1 MQQLKIGILLFPDI
15 TILDAIGPAE
25 VFASIQ
31 NIQVDFVWKTLHPVA
46 TSIGTKIYP
55 TVELINAP
63 LYDVICIPGG
73 SGQISLMD
81 DIKVIN
87 FIKIQARSAKYITS
101 ICTGSLLLGAAG
113 LLKNRQATCHWMS
126 LDQLSLFGAI
136 PIKQRIVIDKNIIT
150 AAGVSSG
157 IDFAI
162 MLISILYGEDTAK
175 EVQLR
180 IEYDPDPPFDAG
192 SPDKIS
198 PDILNRIVHNATIRQ
213 EKRLLASK
221 LAASKL

>member
-1 MQQLKIGILLFPDI
+1 M
-15 TILDAIGPAE
+15 
-25 VFASIQ
+25 
-31 NIQVDFVWKTLHPVA
+31 
-46 TSIGTKIYP
+46 
-55 TVELINAP
+55 
-63 LYDVICIPGG
+63 ICISGG

-81 DIKVIN
+81 DIDVIN

-180 IEYDPDPPFDAG
+180 LEYDPDPPFDAG

-213 EKRLLASK
+213 EKRFLASK